1 MMFDVGKG
9 RTILVAC
16 CLNNLYGC
24 YASLQTFLN
33 FLFMKKQR
41 KINQIVLKII
51 STNTLKS
58 SKKKGKRNSQGLD
71 RLAHGGINFALVKKS
86 LTNEK
91 KISASLK
98 KV

>member
-1 MMFDVGKG
+1 MSDVGKG

-16 CLNNLYGC
+16 CLNNSYGC

-91 KISASLK
+91 KISAFLK

>member
-1 MMFDVGKG
+1 MSDVGKG

-33 FLFMKKQR
+33 FLFVKKQR

-51 STNTLKS
+51 TSNTLKS
-58 SKKKGKRNSQGLD
+58 LKKKGKINSQGLD
-71 RLAHGGINFALVKKS
+71 RLALGGINFALVKKF
-86 LTNEK
+86 LKNEK